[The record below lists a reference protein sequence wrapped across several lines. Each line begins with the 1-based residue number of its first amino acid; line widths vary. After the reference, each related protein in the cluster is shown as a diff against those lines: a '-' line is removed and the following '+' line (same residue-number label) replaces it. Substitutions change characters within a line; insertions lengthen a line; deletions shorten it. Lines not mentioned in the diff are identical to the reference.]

1 MGRPRGCLRPLL
13 DEVDEVDASTEPK
26 PSAPPKNPDTTGQ
39 HFLKVM
45 EFTLSDIIR
54 EREERRPAT
63 RTSPPLPP
71 QPKTNANPSLP
82 PPKKRKEREDQTV
95 KVFFRNKEARPL
107 APIPEPSVSKASIP
121 AEKNTP
127 AADGTAKAD
136 ANGDEKSGATML
148 WVLVLIAVVFGTL
161 LMLSALP
168 ALD

>member
-1 MGRPRGCLRPLL
+1 
-13 DEVDEVDASTEPK
+13 
-26 PSAPPKNPDTTGQ
+26 
-39 HFLKVM
+39 M

-95 KVFFRNKEARPL
+95 KVFFRNKEALPL
-107 APIPEPSVSKASIP
+107 APIPEPSVSKAAIP
-121 AEKNTP
+121 AEKNPSTDK
-127 AADGTAKAD
+127 AAKAD
-136 ANGDEKSGATML
+136 DKSGPTMM
-148 WVLVLIAVVFGTL
+148 WVLVLIAVVLGTL